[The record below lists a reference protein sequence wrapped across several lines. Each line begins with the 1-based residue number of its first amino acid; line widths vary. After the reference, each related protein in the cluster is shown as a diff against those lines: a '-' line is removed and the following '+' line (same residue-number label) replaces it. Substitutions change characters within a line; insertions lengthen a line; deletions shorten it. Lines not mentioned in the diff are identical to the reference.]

1 MHILFI
7 PSWYPVSRSDV
18 GGSFFREQ
26 AQALHKQGC
35 QVGVIYPHFSSLRN
49 GIFAKEKHGNPEFE
63 IDEGIFTYRYYGK
76 NWFPRFPAGI
86 KRLWEYFGIQLFEK
100 YIRTHGLPEI
110 VHVHSMLYAG
120 VVALR
125 VKSRYGIPYVVTEHS
140 SAFAR
145 GGVTNS
151 SLGIAEKIQHGA
163 ARAFSVSKS
172 FSTNLDKRLPR
183 ENVPWGVVPNI
194 VSQKFLDAPIKKI
207 KDSQGFVFLN
217 VALMNKNKNQKNI
230 IKAFAKYFSKSVHV
244 SLVIGGHGNEMNALK
259 GLAENLGVA
268 ARVKFP
274 GMLSRSQVL
283 EAMSTADAF
292 ILSSDY
298 ETFGVVLVEA
308 LALGKPVIATRC
320 GGPQSIVEEG
330 DGILVDVD
338 DVDEL
343 GRAMVRLNTE
353 YSVFNSHEI
362 RVRCIER
369 YSEPVIAESLIKIY
383 TSVISKDPNSSRS
396 LNGLSVA

>member
-18 GGSFFREQ
+18 SGSFFREQ

-49 GIFAKEKHGNPEFE
+49 GIFAKEKHGIPEFE
-63 IDEGIFTYRYYGK
+63 IDEGILTYRFYGK
-76 NWFPRFPAGI
+76 NWSPRFPAGI
-86 KRLWEYFGIQLFEK
+86 KKLWEYFGGQLFEK
-100 YIRTHGLPEI
+100 YIKMHGLPEI

-151 SLGIAEKIQHGA
+151 SHGIAEKIQHGA
-163 ARAFSVSKS
+163 ARAFSVSKI
-172 FSTNLDKRLPR
+172 FSKNLDQRFPR
-183 ENVPWGVVPNI
+183 GNAPWSVVPNI
-194 VSQKFLDAPIKKI
+194 VSQKFVDAPIRKI

-217 VALMNKNKNQKNI
+217 VASMNKNKNQKNI
-230 IKAFAKYFSKSVHV
+230 IKAFAKYFPESVNV
-244 SLVIGGHGNEMNALK
+244 SLVIGGHGNEMDTLK
-259 GLAENLGVA
+259 GLAEDLGVA
-268 ARVKFP
+268 ARVEFP

-283 EAMSTADAF
+283 EVMTMADAF

-330 DGILVDVD
+330 DGILVGVD

-343 GRAMVRLNTE
+343 GRAMMRLNTE
-353 YSVFNSHEI
+353 YSAFNPHEI
-362 RVRCIER
+362 RARCIER
-369 YSEPVIAESLIKIY
+369 YSEPVIADSLIKIY
-383 TSVISKDPNSSRS
+383 TSVISKCPTRQD
-396 LNGLSVA
+396 L